1 MLGKTKNPGGQ
12 SAPQKNKYLVIALL
26 CLPFV
31 LCLYLIFGGSGEQ
44 APATVGGLNFNI
56 PDGRTQNI
64 EGNKQKAMERE
75 QMNEQ
80 HDARVRTLAEST
92 FSLSG
97 DTVQAPKR
105 EQAQPDQIAQSRN
118 TYRDLTREMNS
129 FYATPRTDPQIAALK
144 KQVAELSAELEQSRE
159 KPDPLDYMD
168 AATPLRPSI
177 WAASRRRN
185 RNRAQPPR
193 SRKTARHERTAR
205 WKTPCRGCRSLL
217 AIRRSWR
224 NTASPVITDSTPPSG
239 RVSRRTAMRSARL
252 STPIRS

>member
-1 MLGKTKNPGGQ
+1 MPVPDLRRQRGA
-12 SAPQKNKYLVIALL
+12 S
-26 CLPFV
+26 
-31 LCLYLIFGGSGEQ
+31 
-44 APATVGGLNFNI
+44 PATVGGLNFNI
-56 PDGRTQNI
+56 PDGQTQNI

-159 KPDPLDYMD
+159 KPDPLDYMERSY
-168 AATPLRPSI
+168 AL
-177 WAASRRRN
+177 ASKYLGGQPQ
-185 RNRAQPPR
+185 AQPQPGATSEKSKDR
-193 SRKTARHERTAR
+193 AA
-205 WKTPCRGCRSLL
+205 
-217 AIRRSWR
+217 
-224 NTASPVITDSTPPSG
+224 
-239 RVSRRTAMRSARL
+239 
-252 STPIRS
+252 

>member
-56 PDGRTQNI
+56 QDGRTQNI

-159 KPDPLDYMD
+159 KPDPLDYMERSY
-168 AATPLRPSI
+168 AL
-177 WAASRRRN
+177 ASKYLGGQPQ
-185 RNRAQPPR
+185 AQPQPGATSEKSKDR
-193 SRKTARHERTAR
+193 AA
-205 WKTPCRGCRSLL
+205 
-217 AIRRSWR
+217 
-224 NTASPVITDSTPPSG
+224 
-239 RVSRRTAMRSARL
+239 
-252 STPIRS
+252 

>member
-44 APATVGGLNFNI
+44 APATGGGVNFNI

-129 FYATPRTDPQIAALK
+129 FYATPRPDPQIAALK
-144 KQVAELSAELEQSRE
+144 KQVAELSAELEQSRK
-159 KPDPLDYMD
+159 KPDPLDYMERSYALASKYLGGATATGD
-168 AATPLRPSI
+168 DLREVERPRGMSAPHGGRNSFGIVAACERFGVHGAIRQAPQLRI
-177 WAASRRRN
+177 QHRRR
-185 RNRAQPPR
+185 
-193 SRKTARHERTAR
+193 
-205 WKTPCRGCRSLL
+205 RGCRGEPQ
-217 AIRRSWR
+217 R
-224 NTASPVITDSTPPSG
+224 NPRG
-239 RVSRRTAMRSARL
+239 Y
-252 STPIRS
+252 

>member
-159 KPDPLDYMD
+159 KPDPLDYMERSY
-168 AATPLRPSI
+168 AL
-177 WAASRRRN
+177 ASKYLGGQPQ
-185 RNRAQPPR
+185 AQPQPGATSEKSKDR
-193 SRKTARHERTAR
+193 AR

>member
-12 SAPQKNKYLVIALL
+12 SVPQKNKYLVIALL

-56 PDGRTQNI
+56 PDGQTQKI

-159 KPDPLDYMD
+159 KPAGLHGTQLRPCVQVSGRPAASA
-168 AATPLRPSI
+168 AATGRDLREVERPRGMSAPHAGKPRVGVV
-177 WAASRRRN
+177 AACKRFGV
-185 RNRAQPPR
+185 
-193 SRKTARHERTAR
+193 H
-205 WKTPCRGCRSLL
+205 G
-217 AIRRSWR
+217 AIRQ
-224 NTASPVITDSTPPSG
+224 AP
-239 RVSRRTAMRSARL
+239 
-252 STPIRS
+252 

>member
-64 EGNKQKAMERE
+64 DGNKQKAMERE

-129 FYATPRTDPQIAALK
+129 FYATPRPDPQIAALK
-144 KQVAELSAELEQSRE
+144 KQVAELSAELEQSRK
-159 KPDPLDYMD
+159 KPDPLDYMERSY
-168 AATPLRPSI
+168 AL
-177 WAASRRRN
+177 ASKYLGGQPQ
-185 RNRAQPPR
+185 AQPQPGTTSEKSKDR
-193 SRKTARHERTAR
+193 AA
-205 WKTPCRGCRSLL
+205 
-217 AIRRSWR
+217 
-224 NTASPVITDSTPPSG
+224 
-239 RVSRRTAMRSARL
+239 
-252 STPIRS
+252 

>member
-75 QMNEQ
+75 QLNEQ

-105 EQAQPDQIAQSRN
+105 EQPQPDQIAQSRN

-159 KPDPLDYMD
+159 KPDPLDYME
-168 AATPLRPSI
+168 PLRPSI
-177 WAASRRRN
+177 WGASRRRN
-185 RNRAQPPR
+185 RNRGRPPR

-205 WKTPCRGCRSLL
+205 RTERFRGCRSL
-217 AIRRSWR
+217 
-224 NTASPVITDSTPPSG
+224 
-239 RVSRRTAMRSARL
+239 
-252 STPIRS
+252 

>member
-1 MLGKTKNPGGQ
+1 M
-12 SAPQKNKYLVIALL
+12 
-26 CLPFV
+26 

-80 HDARVRTLAEST
+80 HDARVRTLA
-92 FSLSG
+92 G

-129 FYATPRTDPQIAALK
+129 FYATPRPDPQIAALK
-144 KQVAELSAELEQSRE
+144 KQVAELSAELEQSRK
-159 KPDPLDYMD
+159 KPDPLDYME
-168 AATPLRPSI
+168 RSY
-177 WAASRRRN
+177 ASKYLGGQPQ
-185 RNRAQPPR
+185 AQPQPGATSEKSKDR
-193 SRKTARHERTAR
+193 AA
-205 WKTPCRGCRSLL
+205 
-217 AIRRSWR
+217 
-224 NTASPVITDSTPPSG
+224 
-239 RVSRRTAMRSARL
+239 
-252 STPIRS
+252 

>member
-56 PDGRTQNI
+56 PDGQTQNI

-80 HDARVRTLAEST
+80 HDARVRT
-92 FSLSG
+92 
-97 DTVQAPKR
+97 
-105 EQAQPDQIAQSRN
+105 
-118 TYRDLTREMNS
+118 NS

-144 KQVAELSAELEQSRE
+144 KQVAELSAELEQSRQ
-159 KPDPLDYMD
+159 KPDPLDYMERSY
-168 AATPLRPSI
+168 AL
-177 WAASRRRN
+177 ASKYLGGQPQ
-185 RNRAQPPR
+185 AQPQPGA
-193 SRKTARHERTAR
+193 T
-205 WKTPCRGCRSLL
+205 
-217 AIRRSWR
+217 
-224 NTASPVITDSTPPSG
+224 
-239 RVSRRTAMRSARL
+239 SAKSKDRAA
-252 STPIRS
+252 

>member
-12 SAPQKNKYLVIALL
+12 PAPQKNKYLVIALL

-56 PDGRTQNI
+56 PDGRTQQI

-105 EQAQPDQIAQSRN
+105 EQSQPDQIAQSRN

-144 KQVAELSAELEQSRE
+144 SRSRNS
-159 KPDPLDYMD
+159 PPNWSRRGRSPTRSTTWS
-168 AATPLRPSI
+168 AATPLRPNT
-177 WAASRRRN
+177 WADSRRPSRS
-185 RNRAQPPR
+185 RARHPR
-193 SRKTARHERTAR
+193 SRKTVRHERTAR
-205 WKTPCRGCRSLL
+205 RTERCRVF
-217 AIRRSWR
+217 R
-224 NTASPVITDSTPPSG
+224 NP
-239 RVSRRTAMRSARL
+239 
-252 STPIRS
+252 

>member
-105 EQAQPDQIAQSRN
+105 EQ
-118 TYRDLTREMNS
+118 
-129 FYATPRTDPQIAALK
+129 PRPDPQIAALK
-144 KQVAELSAELEQSRE
+144 KQVAELSAELEQSRK
-159 KPDPLDYMD
+159 KPDPLDYMERSY
-168 AATPLRPSI
+168 AL
-177 WAASRRRN
+177 ASKYLGGQPQ
-185 RNRAQPPR
+185 AQPQPGTTSEKSKDR
-193 SRKTARHERTAR
+193 AA
-205 WKTPCRGCRSLL
+205 
-217 AIRRSWR
+217 
-224 NTASPVITDSTPPSG
+224 
-239 RVSRRTAMRSARL
+239 
-252 STPIRS
+252 

>member
-80 HDARVRTLAEST
+80 HDGPCADAGRKYFLA
-92 FSLSG
+92 
-97 DTVQAPKR
+97 V
-105 EQAQPDQIAQSRN
+105 
-118 TYRDLTREMNS
+118 
-129 FYATPRTDPQIAALK
+129 
-144 KQVAELSAELEQSRE
+144 
-159 KPDPLDYMD
+159 
-168 AATPLRPSI
+168 
-177 WAASRRRN
+177 
-185 RNRAQPPR
+185 
-193 SRKTARHERTAR
+193 
-205 WKTPCRGCRSLL
+205 
-217 AIRRSWR
+217 
-224 NTASPVITDSTPPSG
+224 G
-239 RVSRRTAMRSARL
+239 RYGAGPEA
-252 STPIRS
+252 

>member
-80 HDARVRTLAEST
+80 TQAMCFMAGANSIFYGCKLLTTPNPEEDKDLQLFRKLGLNPQQTAVLA
-92 FSLSG
+92 G
-97 DTVQAPKR
+97 DNEQQQR
-105 EQAQPDQIAQSRN
+105 LEQALMTPD
-118 TYRDLTREMNS
+118 
-129 FYATPRTDPQIAALK
+129 TDEYYNAAAL
-144 KQVAELSAELEQSRE
+144 
-159 KPDPLDYMD
+159 
-168 AATPLRPSI
+168 
-177 WAASRRRN
+177 
-185 RNRAQPPR
+185 
-193 SRKTARHERTAR
+193 
-205 WKTPCRGCRSLL
+205 
-217 AIRRSWR
+217 
-224 NTASPVITDSTPPSG
+224 
-239 RVSRRTAMRSARL
+239 
-252 STPIRS
+252 

>member
-56 PDGRTQNI
+56 PDGQTQNI
-64 EGNKQKAMERE
+64 EGNKQKAMER
-75 QMNEQ
+75 
-80 HDARVRTLAEST
+80 
-92 FSLSG
+92 
-97 DTVQAPKR
+97 
-105 EQAQPDQIAQSRN
+105 DQIAQSRN

-159 KPDPLDYMD
+159 KPDPLDYMERSY
-168 AATPLRPSI
+168 AL
-177 WAASRRRN
+177 ASKYLGGQPQ
-185 RNRAQPPR
+185 AQPQPGATSEKSKDR
-193 SRKTARHERTAR
+193 AA
-205 WKTPCRGCRSLL
+205 
-217 AIRRSWR
+217 
-224 NTASPVITDSTPPSG
+224 
-239 RVSRRTAMRSARL
+239 
-252 STPIRS
+252 

>member
-1 MLGKTKNPGGQ
+1 M
-12 SAPQKNKYLVIALL
+12 
-26 CLPFV
+26 
-31 LCLYLIFGGSGEQ
+31 
-44 APATVGGLNFNI
+44 NFNI

-129 FYATPRTDPQIAALK
+129 FYATPRPDPQIAALK
-144 KQVAELSAELEQSRE
+144 KQVAELSAELEQSRK
-159 KPDPLDYMD
+159 KPDPLDYMERSY
-168 AATPLRPSI
+168 AL
-177 WAASRRRN
+177 ASKYLGGQPQ
-185 RNRAQPPR
+185 AQPQPGTTSEKSKDR
-193 SRKTARHERTAR
+193 AA
-205 WKTPCRGCRSLL
+205 
-217 AIRRSWR
+217 
-224 NTASPVITDSTPPSG
+224 
-239 RVSRRTAMRSARL
+239 
-252 STPIRS
+252 

>member
-1 MLGKTKNPGGQ
+1 M
-12 SAPQKNKYLVIALL
+12 
-26 CLPFV
+26 

-129 FYATPRTDPQIAALK
+129 FYATPRPDPQIAALK
-144 KQVAELSAELEQSRE
+144 SRSRNSPPNWNSHA
-159 KPDPLDYMD
+159 KSPTRWTTWN
-168 AATPLRPSI
+168 AAMPLRPSI

-185 RNRAQPPR
+185 RNRGRPPR

-205 WKTPCRGCRSLL
+205 RTEQFRDCRSL
-217 AIRRSWR
+217 
-224 NTASPVITDSTPPSG
+224 
-239 RVSRRTAMRSARL
+239 
-252 STPIRS
+252 

>member
-129 FYATPRTDPQIAALK
+129 FYATPR
-144 KQVAELSAELEQSRE
+144 
-159 KPDPLDYMD
+159 PDPLDYMERSY
-168 AATPLRPSI
+168 AL
-177 WAASRRRN
+177 ASKYLGGQPQ
-185 RNRAQPPR
+185 AQPQPGTTSEKSKDR
-193 SRKTARHERTAR
+193 AA
-205 WKTPCRGCRSLL
+205 
-217 AIRRSWR
+217 
-224 NTASPVITDSTPPSG
+224 
-239 RVSRRTAMRSARL
+239 
-252 STPIRS
+252 

>member
-44 APATVGGLNFNI
+44 APATVGGLNF
-56 PDGRTQNI
+56 
-64 EGNKQKAMERE
+64 NKQKAMERE

-129 FYATPRTDPQIAALK
+129 FYATPRPDPQIAALK
-144 KQVAELSAELEQSRE
+144 KQVAELSAELEQSRK
-159 KPDPLDYMD
+159 KPDPLDYMERSY
-168 AATPLRPSI
+168 AL
-177 WAASRRRN
+177 ASKYLGGQPQ
-185 RNRAQPPR
+185 AQPQPGTTSEKSKDR
-193 SRKTARHERTAR
+193 AA
-205 WKTPCRGCRSLL
+205 
-217 AIRRSWR
+217 
-224 NTASPVITDSTPPSG
+224 
-239 RVSRRTAMRSARL
+239 
-252 STPIRS
+252 